1 MLVAKDSVVRARVEP
16 ALKKNAERVLAQ
28 LGLSTSQAITLFLR
42 QIELRKGLPF
52 PVEIPNADTSKTFHD
67 TDNGRNL
74 KRFDRA
80 DELFEDLEI

>member
-1 MLVAKDSVVRARVEP
+1 MAKDSVVRARVEP

-52 PVEIPNADTSKTFHD
+52 AVEIPNTDTSKTFRD
-67 TDNGRNL
+67 TDEGRNL
-74 KRFDRA
+74 QRFEGA
-80 DELFEDLEI
+80 DQIFEDLDI